1 MIFEGTESAI
11 FYEQFGEGPDI
22 VWVAGGG
29 GLGSDW
35 HEFQI
40 PYFSP
45 RWRNTTYDNRGIGQT
60 RCDIALPWPVESFSK
75 DLAELIEAVCSPPV
89 ALVGISM
96 GAAIV
101 QQLALDRPDLFFCG
115 IVTGT
120 GANSRGW
127 GWDYQEA
134 EIEFRRQGGRL
145 DGMMAVTHYAAML
158 YPAKALGDREL
169 WPRLRTMLLEWID
182 SGENE
187 ASLVPQWE
195 MSLRYDQS
203 DRLPSC
209 LVPLHV
215 IAGAED
221 VQAPPQDQ
229 KEVADLV
236 PGGRYHEFQG
246 MGHCSIYG
254 HTHDV
259 LNPFIERIILDELA
273 SQPRSSDDLRAI

>member
-1 MIFEGTESAI
+1 VPLFEGSQSRI
-11 FYEQFGEGPDI
+11 FYEQFGSGPDI

-35 HEFQI
+35 HAFQI
-40 PYFSP
+40 PYFEGAF
-45 RWRNTTYDNRGIGQT
+45 RNTTFDNRGIGRT
-60 RCDIALPWPVESFSK
+60 TCSVPAPWPVEDFSN
-75 DLAELIEAVCSPPV
+75 DLAALIEAVCEPPLAV
-89 ALVGISM
+89 VGISM

-101 QQLALDRPDLFFCG
+101 QQLAIDRPELFSCG
-115 IVTGT
+115 IVMGT

-134 EIEFRRQGGRL
+134 EIDFRRAGGRL
-145 DGMMAVTHYAAML
+145 DGMMGVTHYAATL
-158 YPAKALGDREL
+158 YPARALGDREL
-169 WPRLRTMLLEWID
+169 WPKLREMLLEWID

-195 MSLRYDQS
+195 MSLTYDQADQLS
-203 DRLPSC
+203 QC
-209 LVPLHV
+209 QVPLHV
-215 IAGAED
+215 IAFNED
-221 VQAPPQDQ
+221 VQAPPQDG

-236 PGGRYHEFQG
+236 PGAEYHLFEG

-259 LNPFIERIILDELA
+259 LNPFIERLIGATLPGGA
-273 SQPRSSDDLRAI
+273 GAPA